1 MVKTFRRV
9 LSTIKGPHYSEEDIE
24 ILEFLNHFIKE
35 ELKELKRNKSTNE
48 DLSRE
53 LYFLLID
60 VQCTLVGTYK

>member
-35 ELKELKRNKSTNE
+35 ELKKNKNSNE
-48 DLSRE
+48 DLDRE

-60 VQCTLVGTYK
+60 VQCTLVGAYNK